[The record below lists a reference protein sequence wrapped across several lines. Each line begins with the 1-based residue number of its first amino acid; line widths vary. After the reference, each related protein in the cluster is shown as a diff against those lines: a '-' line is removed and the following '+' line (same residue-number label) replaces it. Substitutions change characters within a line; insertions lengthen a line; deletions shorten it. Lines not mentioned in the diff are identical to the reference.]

1 MKFVTERLERNWRRQ
16 KGKWP
21 EKRKM
26 MEMIKKEEK
35 IKQEKLG
42 VRRQTEKDN
51 NEMGNIVDPYY
62 EL

>member
-1 MKFVTERLERNWRRQ
+1 
-16 KGKWP
+16 
-21 EKRKM
+21 
-26 MEMIKKEEK
+26 MIKKEEK

-42 VRRQTEKDN
+42 VRRQTEKGN